1 MGIEILKEDH
11 GEALL
16 ELSRVKQQLKN
27 VLEEHN
33 HAILQ
38 LKKSEE
44 KFKTVADYTYDW
56 EYWLSPEGDILYNS
70 PSCKELTG
78 YSADEF
84 FFAPDLF
91 TSIVHPDD
99 RHLFALHRQ
108 DSCYTSNSPNHIQF
122 RIITKNGTLR
132 WVAHSCQPVYNVEG
146 HFLGR
151 RASNKNI
158 TFQKHI
164 EEQVRISEERLRL
177 ALDSS
182 SDAVWDKN
190 LISNEEY
197 FGESWYRILGYTR
210 HDVEKNALTWHKL
223 LHPDDKLTFIAA
235 VNQHLEGLTKR
246 YEVEIRVRN
255 KTNEWQWFLARGK
268 VVEKS
273 EAGQPVR
280 IVGIHTDIT
289 KNKKNELELKNIKD
303 SLEDKVVERTK
314 ESLEVNVALNV
325 LLNKMEKGKVAFE
338 REISDKIEKFIN
350 PYLEKL
356 EQSELNVQQRIIIE
370 MLTANLKELTDNCPS
385 SELSVLMNNL
395 TPTEFQVA
403 NLVKHGK
410 TTKEIAD
417 LMHLSPGTISIH
429 RKNIRKKLKISQK
442 KINLQAFL
450 ASSL

>member
-1 MGIEILKEDH
+1 MKDDH
-11 GEALL
+11 DDALL
-16 ELSRVKQQLKN
+16 ELSRVKQQFEN

-44 KFKTVADYTYDW
+44 KFKTVADYSYDW
-56 EYWLSPEGDILYNS
+56 VYWLSPEGDILYNS

-78 YSADEF
+78 YNTDEF
-84 FFAPDLF
+84 FFVPDLF

-99 RHLFALHRQ
+99 RYLFALHQQ
-108 DSCYTSNSPNHIQF
+108 DSCYTSKSPNHIQF

-132 WVAHSCQPVYNVEG
+132 WVAHSCQPVYNAEG
-146 HFLGR
+146 RFLGR

-177 ALDSS
+177 ALGSS
-182 SDAVWDKN
+182 SGVWDKN

-197 FGESWYRILGYTR
+197 FGESWYRIFGYTR
-210 HDVEKNALTWHKL
+210 HDMEKNALTWHKL
-223 LHPDDKLTFIAA
+223 LHPDDKLKFIAA
-235 VNQHLEGLTKR
+235 VNKHLDGLTKR
-246 YEVEIRVRN
+246 YEVEIRLRN
-255 KTNEWQWFLARGK
+255 KTKEWQWFLARGK
-268 VVEKS
+268 VVEKN

-280 IVGIHTDIT
+280 IVGIYTDIT
-289 KNKKNELELKNIKD
+289 KNKRNECELKNIKD
-303 SLEDKVVERTK
+303 SLEDKVAERTK
-314 ESLEVNVALNV
+314 ELLEVNVALNV

-338 REISDKIEKFIN
+338 RQISNKIEKFIN

-356 EQSELNVQQRIIIE
+356 EQSGLNVQQRIIIE

-410 TTKEIAD
+410 TTKEIAE
-417 LMHLSPGTISIH
+417 LMHLSAGTISIH
-429 RKNIRKKLKISQK
+429 RKHIRKKLNISQK

-450 ASSL
+450 ASSF